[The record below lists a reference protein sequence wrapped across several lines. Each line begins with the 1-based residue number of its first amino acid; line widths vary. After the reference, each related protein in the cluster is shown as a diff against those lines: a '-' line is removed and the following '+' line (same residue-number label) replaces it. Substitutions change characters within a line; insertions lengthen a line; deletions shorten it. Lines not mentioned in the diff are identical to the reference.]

1 MAPLSHRKIVPL
13 QRRASHA
20 RHPRWSAAFS
30 QLDARVSELERR
42 LHKLDRRYSGMKPLA
57 RMQAGALLSVLVHA
71 VVILGVAFKIPDPKF
86 FKDTSRPMDVVL
98 VNAKTESKPRQADAY
113 AQHNLDGGGNT
124 DADRRAKS
132 PLPVTPHSKPQA
144 EVTVA
149 QRRVQQL
156 EVQAKQ
162 LMTQPK
168 PAPAAVPVAPVAPAQ
183 PEPQPETTPGPTAAD
198 LLQRSA
204 EIARL
209 EAQISRDWDSYQK
222 RPRRKFV
229 GARTQEFRFAR
240 YVEDWRL
247 KVERIGELNY
257 PQAARDQ
264 RLYGSLVVTVSI
276 KSDGALEKVEINRP
290 SGHKLLDEAAVR
302 IVKLAS
308 PFAPFPA
315 DISKDTDILSI
326 TRTWTFTRADRLLT
340 E

>member
-1 MAPLSHRKIVPL
+1 
-13 QRRASHA
+13 
-20 RHPRWSAAFS
+20 
-30 QLDARVSELERR
+30 
-42 LHKLDRRYSGMKPLA
+42 
-57 RMQAGALLSVLVHA
+57 VHA
-71 VVILGVAFKIPDPKF
+71 VVIFGIAFKIPDPKF

-132 PLPVTPHSKPQA
+132 PLPVTRQSKTHN
-144 EVTVA
+144 EVAIA
-149 QRRVQQL
+149 QRRVEQL
-156 EVQAKQ
+156 EQQSRQ
-162 LMTQPK
+162 LMTQSK
-168 PAPAAVPVAPVAPAQ
+168 PAPAAVPIAPAQ
-183 PEPQPETTPGPTAAD
+183 PEPQAETAPGPTAAD

-204 EIARL
+204 DIARL
-209 EAQISRDWDSYQK
+209 EAQISRDWDNYQK

-276 KSDGALEKVEINRP
+276 KADGALEKVEINRP

-302 IVKLAS
+302 IVKLAA

>member
-1 MAPLSHRKIVPL
+1 MQVG
-13 QRRASHA
+13 
-20 RHPRWSAAFS
+20 AA
-30 QLDARVSELERR
+30 
-42 LHKLDRRYSGMKPLA
+42 
-57 RMQAGALLSVLVHA
+57 LSVLLHA
-71 VVILGVAFKIPDPKF
+71 IVILGITFKIPDPKF
-86 FKDTSRPMDVVL
+86 FKDNAQPMEVVL
-98 VNAKTESKPRQADAY
+98 VNAKTASKPTRADAY

-132 PLPVTPHSKPQA
+132 PLPVTRESKPHA
-144 EVTVA
+144 DVTLA

-156 EVQAKQ
+156 EQQAKQ
-162 LMTQPK
+162 LMTQQK
-168 PAPAAVPVAPVAPAQ
+168 PSPAAVPVAPAQ
-183 PEPQPETTPGPTAAD
+183 PEPQAESRPGPTAAD

-222 RPRRKFV
+222 RPRRRFV

-247 KVERIGELNY
+247 KIERVGELNY

-264 RLYGSLVVTVSI
+264 KLYGSLIVTVSI
-276 KSDGALEKVEINRP
+276 KADGALEKVEINRP

-302 IVKLAS
+302 IVQLSA

-315 DISKDTDILSI
+315 DINKDTDILSI